1 MTGRDP
7 FQYVWWLGARSAGLV
22 AFALAAGSVIVGLSM
37 STSKSTPKGRRRY
50 AASKDLHE
58 QLALGAIVALAIH
71 GAMLF
76 ADRWLR
82 PGLLGVLVPFAAPY
96 RPFWTGLGVIAAYFA
111 AVLGLTYYAR
121 GLIGTRRWRKL
132 HRLTPVIYVLA
143 AAHMLGAGSDR
154 GTIGVRLL
162 VLGTATPIGA
172 LLGVRLL
179 DAYRAPRPAGA
190 NPAAPPARAPAL
202 RPVRS
207 RT

>member
-7 FQYVWWLGARSAGLV
+7 FHYVWWLGARSAGLV
-22 AFALAAGSVIVGLSM
+22 AFSLAAASVIVGLSM
-37 STSKSTPKGRRRY
+37 SNSMQRRRY

-58 QLALGAIVALAIH
+58 QLALGAMVALAVH
-71 GAMLF
+71 GLLLL

-96 RPFWTGLGVIAAYFA
+96 RPFWTGLGVIAAYLVAF
-111 AVLGLTYYAR
+111 LGLTYYAR
-121 GLIGTRRWRKL
+121 GLIGARRWRKL
-132 HRLTPVIYVLA
+132 HRFTPVIYVLA

-162 VLGTATPIGA
+162 VLGTAVPIGA

-179 DAYRAPRPAGA
+179 DAYRAPRREPS
-190 NPAAPPARAPAL
+190 NPSASPAPAPSL
-202 RPVRS
+202 RSLRS
-207 RT
+207 GT